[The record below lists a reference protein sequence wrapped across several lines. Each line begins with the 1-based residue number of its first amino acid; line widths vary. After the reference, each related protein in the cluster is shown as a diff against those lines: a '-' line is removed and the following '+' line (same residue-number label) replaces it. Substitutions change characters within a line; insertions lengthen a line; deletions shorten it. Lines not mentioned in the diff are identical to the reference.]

1 MLIGEAWGEH
11 EARQRTAFVGPTGY
25 LLNNLMDEAGI
36 RRADCYLTNVFNF
49 KPHMNKIESLMGPK
63 NQGIIGY
70 PPLSI
75 RTAKLTGNDATRGTY
90 IRGEF
95 RSELLR
101 LGREIQEV
109 KPNVIVA
116 LGNTAMWATLGKTR
130 IGALRG
136 VVQMSTHTKAG
147 FKVLPTYHPAAV
159 FKQWSLRTLVTM
171 DLIKA
176 RRESVYPD
184 IRRPKR
190 EIWIEPTLED
200 FLEFDRRYLQSCER
214 ISVDIET
221 AGHLITCIGFAPS
234 PRIALVVPFLD
245 PRRAGRNYW
254 SDYETYCEAI
264 NIVRTILSRATPK
277 TFQNGLYDITF
288 IYRAWGIK
296 VRGATDDTMLLHHA
310 LQPESLKGLGFLG
323 SVYTDEGAWK
333 LMRKKKSTIKRE
345 D

>member
-1 MLIGEAWGEH
+1 MTDIMLIGEAWGEH

-25 LLNNLMDEAGI
+25 LLSNLLDEAGI
-36 RRADCYLTNVFNF
+36 RRADCYLTNVFNMR
-49 KPHMNKIESLMGPK
+49 PHMNKAEHFCGDREY
-63 NQGIIGY
+63 GIPGY
-70 PPLSI
+70 PSLFPG
-75 RTAKLTGNDATRGTY
+75 KY
-90 IRGEF
+90 VRGEF
-95 RSELLR
+95 KPEILR
-101 LGREIQEV
+101 LGREVQEV

-116 LGNTAMWATLGKTR
+116 LGNTAMWAMLGKTR

-176 RRESVYPD
+176 KRESFYPD

-200 FLEFDRRYLQSCER
+200 IYDFDRRYLQPCER
-214 ISVDIET
+214 MAVDIET
-221 AGHLITCIGFAPS
+221 VGQIITCIGFAPS
-234 PRIALVVPFLD
+234 PHVALVVPFYD
-245 PRRAGRNYW
+245 PRRPGRNYW
-254 SDYETYCEAI
+254 GDPETYRQAFT
-264 NIVRTILSRATPK
+264 IVKDILTRPTPK

-288 IYRAWGIK
+288 IYRAWGVK

-323 SVYTDEGAWK
+323 SVYTDEGSWK

>member
-1 MLIGEAWGEH
+1 MTGIMLIGEAWGEH

-25 LLNNLMDEAGI
+25 LLNNLLDEAGI
-36 RRADCYLTNVFNF
+36 RRADCYLTNVFNV
-49 KPHMNKIESLMGPK
+49 KPYMNKIENMCGPK
-63 NQGIIGY
+63 EYGLIGY
-70 PPLSI
+70 PSLLPS
-75 RTAKLTGNDATRGTY
+75 KHV
-90 IRGEF
+90 RGEF
-95 RSELLR
+95 KTELLR
-101 LGREIQEV
+101 LGREVQQV

-116 LGNTAMWATLGKTR
+116 LGNTAMWAMLGKTR

-136 VVQMSTHTKAG
+136 VVQMSSHTKAG

-176 RRESVYPD
+176 RRESMYPD

-200 FLEFDRRYLQSCER
+200 IYEFDRRYLQSCER
-214 ISVDIET
+214 VAVDIET
-221 AGHLITCIGFAPS
+221 VGQVITCIGFAPT
-234 PRIALVVPFLD
+234 PDVAIVVPFLD
-245 PRRAGRNYW
+245 PRRTGRNYW
-254 SDYETYCEAI
+254 GDTETYYAAF
-264 NIVRTILSRATPK
+264 NLVRDILSRPTPK
-277 TFQNGLYDITF
+277 VFQNGLYDITF

-296 VRGATDDTMLLHHA
+296 VRGATHDTMLLHHA

>member
-1 MLIGEAWGEH
+1 MTDIMLIGEAWGEH

-25 LLNNLMDEAGI
+25 LLSNLLDEAGI
-36 RRADCYLTNVFNF
+36 RRADCYLTNVFNQR
-49 KPHMNKIESLMGPK
+49 PHMNKIEYMCGPK
-63 NQGIIGY
+63 EHGLYGY
-70 PPLSI
+70 PSLLPSKYV
-75 RTAKLTGNDATRGTY
+75 RE
-90 IRGEF
+90 EF
-95 RSELLR
+95 RPELRR
-101 LGREIQEV
+101 LGKEVQEV
-109 KPNVIVA
+109 KPNVVVA
-116 LGNTAMWATLGKTR
+116 LGNTAMWAMLGKTR

-176 RRESVYPD
+176 HRESAYPD

-200 FLEFDRRYLQSCER
+200 ILEFDRRYLQPCER
-214 ISVDIET
+214 LAVDIET
-221 AGHLITCIGFAPS
+221 AGQIITCIGFAPS
-234 PRIALVVPFLD
+234 PDIAIVVPFFD

-254 SDYETYCEAI
+254 GDPKTYHAVV
-264 NIVRTILSRATPK
+264 NIVGAILSRPTPK
-277 TFQNGLYDITF
+277 VFQNGLYDITF
-288 IYRAWGIK
+288 IWRAWGIK

-323 SVYTDEGAWK
+323 SVYTDEGSWK